1 MIRRLSCE
9 DGGNEDC
16 RLGVKCLDILNRALL
31 EVSNKDISNE
41 IPLVK
46 WIAERVSNNEL
57 LKLVIQ
63 LKL

>member
-9 DGGNEDC
+9 DGGNEDR
-16 RLGVKCLDILNRALL
+16 RLDVKCLDVLNSALL

-46 WIAERVSNNEL
+46 WIAERVIMNCSSWCFD
-57 LKLVIQ
+57 
-63 LKL
+63 

>member
-1 MIRRLSCE
+1 M
-9 DGGNEDC
+9 
-16 RLGVKCLDILNRALL
+16 LGVKCLDILNRALL
-31 EVSNKDISNE
+31 EVSNKGISNE